1 MKKLSN
7 LFVYFSIV
15 VFAFVLFLYLV
26 TSNHLLLIISLLFSF
41 FISRSEKIK
50 KFGLLLFLFSFFI
63 RLVFIII
70 FNVPQVYDFA
80 TLLDASHMFSRGD
93 FSFSSWFHFHTW
105 GYQTGFVI
113 YQGILLKLFNS
124 EFLLKLL
131 NVIYSSCLV
140 YLVYSFGKR
149 ISNEKSARLVSLLYM
164 IFPFYVFLDSVMVN
178 HHLASLLMYL
188 GIVFLLKKD
197 KTYKDYLV
205 SALLISFGNIIR
217 PDGIIVVLSLLVFEF
232 FLFDKTKIVNTL
244 VRVGSFLIVYFSI
257 GFIASNLVIISGVNP
272 SGLKNKDPL
281 WKFLL
286 GFNYE
291 TCGYYADSD
300 SIYQVDKDIEISVIK
315 ERALGNI
322 SRTGKLMACKIDR
335 FWLFSGLDLE
345 TGSFNDKHVN
355 LLGFD
360 IKFSDVSNIVVD
372 FNHDV
377 HIFILSLFLLGIFIN
392 RKRLSN
398 EALFLLIMTVITFFV
413 FLFIEIQPRY
423 LYFIHVSLFILG
435 SLGVKFIFDFIDRLN
450 IKYLKKV
457 L

>member
-197 KTYKDYLV
+197 KTYNDYLV
-205 SALLISFGNIIR
+205 SALLISF
-217 PDGIIVVLSLLVFEF
+217 
-232 FLFDKTKIVNTL
+232 
-244 VRVGSFLIVYFSI
+244 
-257 GFIASNLVIISGVNP
+257 
-272 SGLKNKDPL
+272 
-281 WKFLL
+281 
-286 GFNYE
+286 
-291 TCGYYADSD
+291 
-300 SIYQVDKDIEISVIK
+300 
-315 ERALGNI
+315 
-322 SRTGKLMACKIDR
+322 
-335 FWLFSGLDLE
+335 
-345 TGSFNDKHVN
+345 
-355 LLGFD
+355 
-360 IKFSDVSNIVVD
+360 
-372 FNHDV
+372 
-377 HIFILSLFLLGIFIN
+377 
-392 RKRLSN
+392 
-398 EALFLLIMTVITFFV
+398 
-413 FLFIEIQPRY
+413 
-423 LYFIHVSLFILG
+423 
-435 SLGVKFIFDFIDRLN
+435 
-450 IKYLKKV
+450 
-457 L
+457 